1 MLCNFGLVQIMSS
14 FYGAICIYH
23 QVFAW
28 VACQWC
34 WSDIFWGL
42 RSYFKVSASPA
53 AACLWQRD
61 DQGTHLK
68 RWKKSWVMILLS
80 SRISNI
86 TIRSLWLGVLVRLMN
101 KYVMAVLEVQFLRC
115 KIKVFFPFDFG
126 LDFDFDSNNLE
137 QRRVPHHSESSFN
150 HASDWGQKKTLSVGP
165 LRVHSLPASFYLV
178 FDLWF
183 HSCHIPGSRS
193 CNGIRMYR
201 SWFFSPAWCHLLSPL
216 IHTYVKYS
224 PIFQLPN

>member
-1 MLCNFGLVQIMSS
+1 MVLYVSTTKFLPGLHVNGAGQIYFGVSEVI
-14 FYGAICIYH
+14 
-23 QVFAW
+23 
-28 VACQWC
+28 
-34 WSDIFWGL
+34 
-42 RSYFKVSASPA
+42 FKVSASPA
-53 AACLWQRD
+53 AACLWQRAWD

-201 SWFFSPAWCHLLSPL
+201 LWFFSPAWCHLLSPL

>member
-1 MLCNFGLVQIMSS
+1 MVLYVSTTKFLPGLHVNGAGQIYFGVSEVI
-14 FYGAICIYH
+14 
-23 QVFAW
+23 
-28 VACQWC
+28 
-34 WSDIFWGL
+34 
-42 RSYFKVSASPA
+42 FKVSASPA

-165 LRVHSLPASFYLV
+165 LRVHSLPASFYSYSICGFIAV
-178 FDLWF
+178 
-183 HSCHIPGSRS
+183 
-193 CNGIRMYR
+193 
-201 SWFFSPAWCHLLSPL
+201 
-216 IHTYVKYS
+216 TYLGPEVATV
-224 PIFQLPN
+224 